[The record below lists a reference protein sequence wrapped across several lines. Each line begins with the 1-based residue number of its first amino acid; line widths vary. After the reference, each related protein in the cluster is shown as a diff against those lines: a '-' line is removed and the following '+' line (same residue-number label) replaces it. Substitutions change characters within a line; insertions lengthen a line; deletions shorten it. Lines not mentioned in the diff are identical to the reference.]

1 MPLNRNNVRDLLQ
14 SFGFQRLFIE
24 ELGWSNPQSSKPVNL
39 SVHGQEYL
47 RRPIAQMS
55 GVTVFEITSADPAHV
70 GIPDAK
76 ERAAIHTT
84 VAEFS
89 HENLLIF
96 LDNDKN
102 RGQSLWYW
110 VKRDGGKRLPREHL
124 YLKGQPGDLFL
135 SKLDSMVIELD
146 ELRADGTLPLVEV
159 TQRLLNA
166 LDVERVTRR
175 FYKEFSELRVEFI
188 DQIEG
193 IDHEADRF
201 WYASV
206 LLNRLMFI
214 YFLQKRGFIQNNTHY
229 LEDKFADSQQ
239 RGPDRFYPEFLQA
252 LFFEG
257 FARPEP
263 ERSPAA
269 TALLGDVRYLNGGL
283 FIRHPLELRYPRI
296 VVSDAALEAVLTLF
310 GHYSW
315 HLDDTPGAADNEIN
329 PAVLGY
335 IFEQYINQKA
345 FGAYYT
351 RSEITDY
358 LCERTIHA
366 VILERIH
373 EHTARRFASL
383 GEALLK
389 LDVELCRIL
398 LALLPTITILD
409 PACGSGAFLVAA
421 MKTLLEVYAAVF
433 GKIEMLNDLN
443 LTQKVKEIRRSHPS
457 VAYYIRKQIITNNLY
472 GVDIM
477 AEAVEIA
484 RLRLFLALVSAAQS
498 ETQLEPLPNIDFN
511 IMAGNSLIGLMRVD
525 GERFNRGQQGLL
537 LQGAK
542 AADYNQLLTE
552 KNRLIDAYRN
562 LSSPDF
568 DLQALRDSIDAHKR
582 EAYSTLDTLLLYDF
596 QELSIRYEQAQLTG
610 KAKRRALT
618 SDDIQDLQP
627 FHWGYE
633 FDRVMGEQ
641 DGFDV
646 ILTNPPWEIFK
657 PNAKE
662 FFAEFSDVVAKKKMD
677 IKRFEKEQAHLLEDP
692 EIATAW
698 LDYLS
703 GFPHVSAY
711 FRNAP
716 QFQNQVAVIN
726 GKKAGSDIN
735 LYKLFVEQCYNLLR
749 DGGFCGI
756 IVPSGI
762 YTDLGA
768 KQLREMLFS
777 GSEIAALFG
786 LSNERYIFENVHH
799 AFKVSLLVFRKGGK
813 TKSFEAAFRINPREA
828 IGPEQLAIF
837 LIDEHEHVQ
846 LSVPLIRRLSPDSL
860 SVMEF
865 KCDLDMQIAE
875 KMLRFPLLGEQ
886 LEGTWN
892 LKLSTEFHMTNDSH
906 LFRTEP
912 GPGRLPL
919 YEGKMLHQFDAHFAA
934 PKYWVDERE
943 GRRAL
948 LGKVGDRGQLM
959 DYQQYR
965 LGIRAVASNTNE
977 RSLICTVVPHGVFA
991 GNSVIVN
998 KDNSLT
1004 AEQLLACTAIMNSLV
1019 ADWLLRQ
1026 KVTTNINMFYLYQLP
1041 VPRLEIS
1048 KAMLSSIIQTA
1059 ARLVCMYPEFSDLAT
1074 AVGVDMQ
1081 QDGVA
1086 PSADRTELRSDL
1098 DARIA
1103 HLYGLSEDEFV
1114 HILSS
1119 FPLVDQT
1126 TKDATLDAFR
1136 RLASH
1141 PDDTQLAKLVRN
1153 GEGPNLEFKAGAIF
1167 NPFTKKTDNSMK
1179 ENLVQAVAAFLN
1191 SSGGALL
1198 LGVKDDGE
1206 VLGVEDDMRSADPH
1220 KPNRD
1225 GYELFLRNTLKS
1237 AYGAEFGHLYA
1248 FSFHTI
1254 DDRTVCRIKVEPSDQ
1269 PVYVEGNMY
1278 IRSGNQKQKLTAQAA
1293 INYAQK
1299 HWKK

>member
-1 MPLNRNNVRDLLQ
+1 MPLNRNNVRNLLQ
-14 SFGFQRLFIE
+14 SFDFQRLFIE
-24 ELGWSNPQSSKPVNL
+24 ELGWSNPQSSKPGNL

-76 ERAAIHTT
+76 ERAAIHKT

-159 TQRLLNA
+159 TQRLHNA

-175 FYKEFSELRVEFI
+175 FYKEFSDLRVEFI

-269 TALLGDVRYLNGGL
+269 KALLGDVRYLNGGL
-283 FIRHPLELRYPRI
+283 FIRHPLELRYPDI
-296 VVSDAALEAVLTLF
+296 AVPDVALAAVLTLF

-351 RSEITDY
+351 RGEITDY

-389 LDVELCRIL
+389 LDSELCRIL
-398 LALLPTITILD
+398 LALLPKVTILD

-484 RLRLFLALVSAAQS
+484 RLRLFLALVSAAQN
-498 ETQLEPLPNIDFN
+498 EAQLEPLPNIDFN

-525 GERFNRGQQGLL
+525 GERFDSGLQGAL

-542 AADYNQLLTE
+542 AAHYNQLLAE
-552 KNRLIDAYRN
+552 KNRLVDAYRN
-562 LSSPDF
+562 LASPDY

-582 EAYSTLDTLLLYDF
+582 EAYATLDTLLLDDF
-596 QELSIRYEQAQLTG
+596 QELGIRYEQAQLTG
-610 KAKRRALT
+610 KANRRALT
-618 SDDIQDLQP
+618 LDDIQDLHP

-677 IKRFEKEQAHLLEDP
+677 IKRFEKEQTRLLEDP
-692 EIATAW
+692 EIAAAW

-703 GFPHVSAY
+703 EYPHVSAY
-711 FRNAP
+711 FRSAP
-716 QFQNQVAVIN
+716 QFQNQIAVVN
-726 GKKAGSDIN
+726 GKKASSDVN

-749 DGGFCGI
+749 AGGLCGI

-762 YTDLGA
+762 YTDLGT

-777 GSEIAALFG
+777 GSEIAALYG
-786 LSNERYIFENVHH
+786 LSNERYIFANVHH
-799 AFKVSLLVFRKGGK
+799 SFKVSLLVFQRGSE
-813 TKSFEAAFRINPREA
+813 TERFEAAFRINPREA
-828 IGPEQLAIF
+828 VAPDQLATF
-837 LIDEHEHVQ
+837 LADENEHVW
-846 LSVPLIRRLSPDSL
+846 LSVPLVRRLSPDSL

-865 KCDLDMQIAE
+865 KSELDVQIAE
-875 KMLRFPLLGEQ
+875 KMLRFPLLGEH

-892 LKLSTEFHMTNDSH
+892 LKLTREFDMTNDSH

-919 YEGKMLHQFDAHFAA
+919 YEGKMIHQFDAHFAE
-934 PKYWVDERE
+934 PRYWVDERQ
-943 GRRAL
+943 GRQAL
-948 LGKVGDRGQLM
+948 LGREQDVGQRL
-959 DYQQYR
+959 DYQRYR
-965 LGIRAVASNTNE
+965 VTHRAIARNTDS
-977 RSLICTVVPHGVFA
+977 RTMIAAVLPRDSFYGHSLNADA
-991 GNSVIVN
+991 GKNTEANTLFI
-998 KDNSLT
+998 
-1004 AEQLLACTAIMNSLV
+1004 TAILNSLV
-1019 ADWLLRQ
+1019 FDFGLRQ
-1026 KVTTNINMFYLYQLP
+1026 RVSANLTLFFIYQMP
-1041 VPRLEIS
+1041 APRLVES
-1048 KAMLSSIIQTA
+1048 DVSFWPVVSTA
-1059 ARLVCMYPEFSDLAT
+1059 ARLICTTPDFDALAKEVGLNGYSDGASESST
-1074 AVGVDMQ
+1074 QA
-1081 QDGVA
+1081 
-1086 PSADRTELRSDL
+1086 RLRSEL

-1103 HLYGLSEDEFV
+1103 HLYGLSEVEFT
-1114 HILSS
+1114 HILST
-1119 FPLVDQT
+1119 FPLTPEPMKV
-1126 TKDATLDAFR
+1126 ATLNAYRDIQR
-1136 RLASH
+1136 
-1141 PDDTQLAKLVRN
+1141 
-1153 GEGPNLEFKAGAIF
+1153 
-1167 NPFTKKTDNSMK
+1167 
-1179 ENLVQAVAAFLN
+1179 
-1191 SSGGALL
+1191 
-1198 LGVKDDGE
+1198 GV
-1206 VLGVEDDMRSADPH
+1206 
-1220 KPNRD
+1220 
-1225 GYELFLRNTLKS
+1225 LR
-1237 AYGAEFGHLYA
+1237 
-1248 FSFHTI
+1248 
-1254 DDRTVCRIKVEPSDQ
+1254 
-1269 PVYVEGNMY
+1269 
-1278 IRSGNQKQKLTAQAA
+1278 
-1293 INYAQK
+1293 
-1299 HWKK
+1299 

>member
-1 MPLNRNNVRDLLQ
+1 MPLNRNHVRDLLQ
-14 SFGFQRLFIE
+14 SFDFRRLFIE
-24 ELGWSNPQSSKPVNL
+24 ELGWSNPSSNKPANL
-39 SVHGQEYL
+39 SVNGHEYL

-55 GVTVFEITSADPAHV
+55 GVTVFEITSADPTHA

-76 ERAAIHTT
+76 ERAAIYKA
-84 VAEFS
+84 VAALS

-96 LDNDKN
+96 LDHDK
-102 RGQSLWYW
+102 RRSQSLWYW

-135 SKLDSMVIELD
+135 GKLDAMVIELD
-146 ELRADGTLPLVEV
+146 ELRADGTLPLLEV
-159 TQRLLNA
+159 TERLRNA

-175 FYKEFSELRVEFI
+175 FYKEFSDLRIEFI

-193 IDHEADRF
+193 IDHESDRF

-229 LEDKFADSQQ
+229 LEDKFADSQR
-239 RGPDRFYPEFLQA
+239 RGPDRFYSEFLQA

-257 FARPEP
+257 FARPEH

-269 TALLGDVRYLNGGL
+269 KALLGDVRYLNGGL
-283 FIRHPLELRYPRI
+283 FIRHPLELTYPDIR
-296 VVSDAALEAVLTLF
+296 VPDAALGAVLALF

-315 HLDDTPGAADNEIN
+315 HLDDTAGAADNEIN

-373 EHTARRFASL
+373 AHTPRRFASL

-389 LDVELCRIL
+389 LDAELCRIL

-433 GKIEMLNDLN
+433 GRIEFLNDLN
-443 LTQKVKEIRRSHPS
+443 LSQKVKEIRQHHPS
-457 VAYYIRKQIITNNLY
+457 VAYYIRKQIITHNLY

-484 RLRLFLALVSAAQS
+484 RLRLFLALVAAAQN
-498 ETQLEPLPNIDFN
+498 EAQLEPLPNIDFN

-525 GERFNRGQQGLL
+525 AERFDRGQQGSL

-542 AADYNQLLTE
+542 AEHYNQLLAE
-552 KNRLIDAYRN
+552 KNRLVDAYRN
-562 LSSPDF
+562 LSSPGY
-568 DLQALRDSIDAHKR
+568 DLQALRETIDDHKR
-582 EAYSTLDTLLLYDF
+582 DAYATLDALLLDDF
-596 QELSIRYEQAQLTG
+596 QELGIQYEQAQLTG
-610 KAKRRALT
+610 KTKRRALT
-618 SDDIQDLQP
+618 LDDIQVLHP

-641 DGFDV
+641 GGFDV

-662 FFAEFSDVVAKKKMD
+662 FFAAFSDVVAKKKMD
-677 IKRFEKEQAHLLEDP
+677 IKRFETEQTRLLEDP
-692 EIATAW
+692 EIAAAW

-703 GFPHVSAY
+703 EYPHVSAY
-711 FRNAP
+711 FRSAP
-716 QFQNQVAVIN
+716 QFQNQIAVVN

-749 DGGFCGI
+749 AGGLCGI

-777 GSEIAALFG
+777 SSEIAALYG

-799 AFKVSLLVFRKGGK
+799 AFKVSLLVFRRGGE
-813 TKSFEAAFRINPREA
+813 TERFEAAFRINPREA
-828 IGPEQLAIF
+828 VTPDQLATF
-837 LIDEHEHVQ
+837 LADENEHVW

-865 KCDLDMQIAE
+865 KSELDVQIAE

-886 LEGTWN
+886 IPGTWN

-919 YEGKMLHQFDAHFAA
+919 YEGKMIQQFDAHFAN
-934 PKYWVDERE
+934 PRYWVDEGD
-943 GRRAL
+943 GRKAL
-948 LGKVGDRGQLM
+948 LGKLDDQHQEM
-959 DYQQYR
+959 DYQRFR
-965 LGIRAVASNTNE
+965 LGIRSVASNTNE
-977 RSLICTVVPHGVFA
+977 RTLIATLLPQNVFCGNSLIVSKG
-991 GNSVIVN
+991 
-998 KDNSLT
+998 DSLKPNM
-1004 AEQLLACTAIMNSLV
+1004 LLFCVAILNSLV
-1019 ADWLLRQ
+1019 VDWLIRQ

-1041 VPRLEIS
+1041 VPRSTTIEFDQRLTITTS
-1048 KAMLSSIIQTA
+1048 
-1059 ARLVCMYPEFSDLAT
+1059 ARLVCTDPRFERLLEVNMLDKCKKGESESFI
-1074 AVGVDMQ
+1074 
-1081 QDGVA
+1081 
-1086 PSADRTELRSDL
+1086 RTQLRSEL

-1103 HLYGLSEDEFV
+1103 HLYGLSELEFTHV
-1114 HILSS
+1114 LST
-1119 FPLVDQT
+1119 FPLTPEPAKV
-1126 TKDATLDAFR
+1126 ATLNAYRD
-1136 RLASH
+1136 
-1141 PDDTQLAKLVRN
+1141 
-1153 GEGPNLEFKAGAIF
+1153 LER
-1167 NPFTKKTDNSMK
+1167 
-1179 ENLVQAVAAFLN
+1179 
-1191 SSGGALL
+1191 
-1198 LGVKDDGE
+1198 GV
-1206 VLGVEDDMRSADPH
+1206 L
-1220 KPNRD
+1220 
-1225 GYELFLRNTLKS
+1225 
-1237 AYGAEFGHLYA
+1237 
-1248 FSFHTI
+1248 
-1254 DDRTVCRIKVEPSDQ
+1254 
-1269 PVYVEGNMY
+1269 
-1278 IRSGNQKQKLTAQAA
+1278 
-1293 INYAQK
+1293 
-1299 HWKK
+1299 

>member
-1 MPLNRNNVRDLLQ
+1 MPLNRNHVRNLLQ
-14 SFGFQRLFIE
+14 TFDFQRLFIE
-24 ELGWSNPQSSKPVNL
+24 ELGWSNPSSNRPASL
-39 SVHGQEYL
+39 SVNGQEYL

-76 ERAAIHTT
+76 ERATIYKA
-84 VAEFS
+84 VAALS

-96 LDNDKN
+96 LDHDK
-102 RGQSLWYW
+102 RRSQSLWYW
-110 VKRDGGKRLPREHL
+110 VKRDGGKKFPREHL

-135 SKLDSMVIELD
+135 GKLDAMVIELD
-146 ELRADGTLPLVEV
+146 ELRADGTLPLIEV
-159 TQRLLNA
+159 TERLRDA

-214 YFLQKRGFIQNNTHY
+214 YFLQKRGFIQNSTHY
-229 LEDKFADSQQ
+229 LEDKFDASQR
-239 RGPDRFYPEFLQA
+239 RGPDRFYSEFLQA

-257 FARPEP
+257 FARPEE

-269 TALLGDVRYLNGGL
+269 RALLGRVRYLNGGL
-283 FIRHPLELRYPRI
+283 FIRHALELKYPDIR
-296 VVSDAALEAVLTLF
+296 VPDVALAKVLALF
-310 GHYSW
+310 GSYSW

-351 RSEITDY
+351 RGEITDY

-389 LDVELCRIL
+389 LDAELCRIL

-421 MKTLLEVYAAVF
+421 MKTLLEIYAAVF
-433 GKIEMLNDLN
+433 GKIEFLNDLN
-443 LTQKVKEIRRSHPS
+443 LTQKVKEIRRTHPS
-457 VAYYIRKQIITNNLY
+457 VAYFIRKQIITNNLY

-484 RLRLFLALVSAAQS
+484 RLRLFLALVSAAQD
-498 ETQLEPLPNIDFN
+498 EAQLEPLPNIDFN

-525 GERFNRGQQGLL
+525 AERFDRGQQGSL

-542 AADYNQLLTE
+542 AAHYKQLLAE

-562 LSSPDF
+562 LASPDY
-568 DLQALRDSIDAHKR
+568 DLQALRAQIDAHKH
-582 EAYSTLDTLLLYDF
+582 EAYATLDALLLDDF
-596 QELSIRYEQAQLTG
+596 QELGIQYEQAQLSG

-618 SDDIQDLQP
+618 LDDIQNLHP

-641 DGFDV
+641 GGFDV

-677 IKRFEKEQAHLLEDP
+677 IKRFEQEQTRLLEDP
-692 EIATAW
+692 EIAIAW
-698 LDYLS
+698 LEYLS
-703 GFPHVSAY
+703 EYPHVNAY
-711 FRNAP
+711 FRSAP
-716 QFQNQVAVIN
+716 QFQNQVAVVN

-749 DGGFCGI
+749 DGGLCGI

-777 GSEIAALFG
+777 GAEIAALYG
-786 LSNERYIFENVHH
+786 LSNERYIFANVHH
-799 AFKVSLLVFRKGGK
+799 GFKVALLVFA
-813 TKSFEAAFRINPREA
+813 KSGETHRFEAAFRINPREA
-828 IGPEQLAIF
+828 VAPDQLATF
-837 LIDEHEHVQ
+837 LADENEHVW

-865 KCDLDMQIAE
+865 KTDLDVQIAE
-875 KMLRFPLLGEQ
+875 KVLHFPLLGE
-886 LEGTWN
+886 EIKDRWN
-892 LKLSTEFHMTNDSH
+892 LKLKREFHMNNDSH
-906 LFRTEP
+906 LFQTKS
-912 GPGRLPL
+912 GIGRLPL
-919 YEGKMLHQFDAHFAA
+919 FEGKMIHQFNSRFAE
-934 PKYWVDERE
+934 PRYWIDEIE
-943 GRRAL
+943 GRQSL
-948 LGKVGDRGQLM
+948 LGNVPDNGQLL
-959 DYQQYR
+959 DYQRYR
-965 LGIRAVASNTNE
+965 LAFRDVAANTNE
-977 RSLICTVVPHGVFA
+977 RTMIATVLAPGRFCPHTVSLEDCVPTGFHTLERLFVVGVF
-991 GNSVIVN
+991 NSFVFDYLIRQRV
-998 KDNSLT
+998 T
-1004 AEQLLACTAIMNSLV
+1004 AHLSFFLIYSV
-1019 ADWLLRQ
+1019 
-1026 KVTTNINMFYLYQLP
+1026 P
-1041 VPRLEIS
+1041 VPRIANTDACLLQIS
-1048 KAMLSSIIQTA
+1048 AITT
-1059 ARLVCMYPEFSDLAT
+1059 RLVCTTPEFDALAKQ
-1074 AVGVDMQ
+1074 AGF
-1081 QDGVA
+1081 
-1086 PSADRTELRSDL
+1086 TELVASAVDSTMRASLRAEL
-1098 DARIA
+1098 DARVA
-1103 HLYGLSEDEFV
+1103 HLYGMSEAEFT
-1114 HILSS
+1114 HILST
-1119 FPLVDQT
+1119 FPLVSEPM
-1126 TKDATLDAFR
+1126 KVATLNAYRD
-1136 RLASH
+1136 
-1141 PDDTQLAKLVRN
+1141 
-1153 GEGPNLEFKAGAIF
+1153 LER
-1167 NPFTKKTDNSMK
+1167 
-1179 ENLVQAVAAFLN
+1179 
-1191 SSGGALL
+1191 
-1198 LGVKDDGE
+1198 GV
-1206 VLGVEDDMRSADPH
+1206 L
-1220 KPNRD
+1220 
-1225 GYELFLRNTLKS
+1225 
-1237 AYGAEFGHLYA
+1237 
-1248 FSFHTI
+1248 
-1254 DDRTVCRIKVEPSDQ
+1254 Q
-1269 PVYVEGNMY
+1269 
-1278 IRSGNQKQKLTAQAA
+1278 
-1293 INYAQK
+1293 
-1299 HWKK
+1299 